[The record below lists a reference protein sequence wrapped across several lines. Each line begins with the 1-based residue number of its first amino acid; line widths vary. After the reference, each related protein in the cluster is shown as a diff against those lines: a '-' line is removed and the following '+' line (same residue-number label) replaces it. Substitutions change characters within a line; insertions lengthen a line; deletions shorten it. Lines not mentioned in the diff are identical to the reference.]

1 MTEELPH
8 LPWLRCFEACARR
21 RNFTAAGREIGLTQA
36 AVSQQIGALEK
47 ALGVSLFRR
56 DRRGVDL
63 TAEGAAYLPHVQAAF
78 ATLAHSTQELFGR
91 KRVESVSLIAPASFA
106 ALWLAPRLKDF
117 IAIHQG
123 LVLEISTMH
132 VPADYA
138 SVAAD
143 LEIRFGMGH
152 WPGLTAYRLTSER
165 LTPVCVPAALAG
177 GRDWQALPLLA
188 VRGAREMWRDWFAL
202 ADLPPARRP
211 SLVFDTFA
219 VALEACRG
227 GAGVLLGSRP
237 LIDAAVAKGD
247 LLRLSDRDLQS
258 PNGHFLCVGADEA
271 LGPPRQATINWFLRQ
286 ANG

>member
-1 MTEELPH
+1 
-8 LPWLRCFEACARR
+8 
-21 RNFTAAGREIGLTQA
+21 
-36 AVSQQIGALEK
+36 
-47 ALGVSLFRR
+47 
-56 DRRGVDL
+56 
-63 TAEGAAYLPHVQAAF
+63 
-78 ATLAHSTQELFGR
+78 
-91 KRVESVSLIAPASFA
+91 
-106 ALWLAPRLKDF
+106 
-117 IAIHQG
+117 
-123 LVLEISTMH
+123 MH

-152 WPGLTAYRLTSER
+152 WPGLTAYRLTNER
-165 LTPVCVPAALAG
+165 LTPVCAPAALAG

-237 LIDAAVAKGD
+237 LIDTAVEKGD
-247 LLRLSDRDLQS
+247 LLRLSDRDLLS
-258 PNGHFLCVGADEA
+258 PNGHFLCVSADEA